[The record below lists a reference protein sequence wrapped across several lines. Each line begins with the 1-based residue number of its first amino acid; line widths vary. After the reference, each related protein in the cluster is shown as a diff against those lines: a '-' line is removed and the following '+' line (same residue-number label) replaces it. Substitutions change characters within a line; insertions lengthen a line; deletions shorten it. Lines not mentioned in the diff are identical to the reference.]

1 MAVIVNG
8 ALVHHAENMP
18 YTYFDMPNA
27 PVGIG
32 AFDNKTIVVKS
43 LTISEYIAEE

>member
-1 MAVIVNG
+1 MIVNG
-8 ALVHHAENMP
+8 ALVHYTENMP

-32 AFDNKTIVVKS
+32 AFDGKTVAVKS
-43 LTISEYIAEE
+43 LTVSELE

>member
-1 MAVIVNG
+1 MIVNG